1 MNTAE
6 REAWGVQ
13 EGELYRLGYGY
24 GAWLVRKDVL
34 GLDPVCTL
42 TYFREKP
49 TPEEL
54 QALYG
59 DRLLHVADA
68 VPPAPPREEAPAS
81 DLEVLAHAAD

>member
-1 MNTAE
+1 MNAAE
-6 REAWGVQ
+6 REALSAQ
-13 EGELYRLGYGY
+13 ESGLYRLGYGY
-24 GAWLVRKDVL
+24 GAWLVRRDVL
-34 GLDPVCTL
+34 GLSPVCTL

-68 VPPAPPREEAPAS
+68 VPPAPPREVAPAS
-81 DLEVLAHAAD
+81 DLEVLADAAD